1 MEDEADRQSPD
12 QLDDL
17 EIAGVHVAILAGRP
31 LTERNLTRATTFQLA
46 YAPTT
51 RRAGILLGSG
61 LLSYVYVGDGGR

>member
-1 MEDEADRQSPD
+1 MENEADYQSLD
-12 QLDDL
+12 QLDQL

-51 RRAGILLGSG
+51 RQAGILLGGG
-61 LLSYVYVGDGGR
+61 LLNYIGDGGR